1 MYGTLQC
8 SAVRYG
14 TYSTVL
20 DHSTGHQLCNTVQP
34 VQYIHTRSVQ
44 SYSTVPTVSYIYIV
58 LYSIASYTYG
68 TGVSVK
74 CSRVEHSAV
83 PSDCAVQYVAVR
95 MQMYNIVQYS
105 LARHIL
111 QHPILQY
118 TAQCDQC
125 GVIIIHYSSDQYH
138 SQYCNTVLCIK
149 ACWTHVCR
157 CLHIYTHIIPC
168 IRRWLSLSGAPL
180 R

>member
-1 MYGTLQC
+1 MHIHAYIHTHIGPFILRRMLLLLAHHTFALLAWGDTWYYQEC
-8 SAVRYG
+8 YWFRVVSLVRSVHQSRSIRHSAVW
-14 TYSTVL
+14 YSTVQCSVAW
-20 DHSTGHQLCNTVQP
+20 HSTVL
-34 VQYIHTRSVQ
+34 Q
-44 SYSTVPTVSYIYIV
+44 STTQSSIV
-58 LYSIASYTYG
+58 HVWY
-68 TGVSVK
+68 V
-74 CSRVEHSAV
+74 
-83 PSDCAVQYVAVR
+83 AVQYGTV
-95 MQMYNIVQYS
+95 
-105 LARHIL
+105 RHIL

-138 SQYCNTVLCIK
+138 SQYYSTVLCIK